1 MQVNRKFLYWGTF
14 LVAVGGV
21 LVATNLGEL
30 DTATLTDGL
39 RLWPLAV
46 VLIGLALVLRRN
58 PQLSLST
65 GLLAAAV
72 PGLVLGG
79 AFAVAP
85 RYTGDCGARTEPAV
99 TERQEGT
106 FDRPASVSVFG
117 GCGSITINT
126 APGNAWHLDAGNT
139 ADRTAT
145 VRSSPMSLSVQAT
158 DREDGL
164 TFLNAGRD
172 VWVLTLPT
180 TEIEELAVG
189 EDAGVGTVSL
199 PGARIGQLRL
209 TANLSQISVDATGA
223 SLANL
228 YGSVNL
234 GILSIR
240 LPAGTNL
247 VGSLRAD
254 AGALQVCTP
263 PGLGLRAT
271 FSGSPRE
278 VRIADLEQKGSVY
291 ENAEYASAA
300 HHADLDIHV
309 ALGAVEINPIGGCK

>member
-14 LVAVGGV
+14 LVAIGGV
-21 LVATNLGEL
+21 LVATNLGAL
-30 DTATLTDGL
+30 DTATLTDAL
-39 RLWPLAV
+39 RLWPIAV
-46 VLIGLALVLRRN
+46 VMIGVALVLRRN

-85 RYTGDCGARTEPAV
+85 RFTGDCGARAEPAI
-99 TERQEGT
+99 TETQQGT
-106 FDRPASVSVFG
+106 FDLPASVSVYG
-117 GCGSITINT
+117 GCGTITITT

-139 ADRTAT
+139 ADRTAS
-145 VRSSPMSLSVQAT
+145 VRSSPQSLSVQASG
-158 DREDGL
+158 REDGL

-172 VWVLTLPT
+172 VWALTLPT
-180 TEIEELAVG
+180 SEIEQLAIG

-209 TANLSQISVDATGA
+209 TANLSKISVDATGA
-223 SLANL
+223 AVANL
-228 YGSVNL
+228 TGSVNL
-234 GILSIR
+234 GLLAIR
-240 LPAGTNL
+240 LPAGTDL
-247 VGSLRAD
+247 AGSLRVD
-254 AGALQVCTP
+254 GGALQVCTP
-263 PGLGLRAT
+263 PGLGLRTT

-300 HHADLDIHV
+300 HRADLDIRV